1 MDLEYLK
8 NYPKVLVIGHLT
20 PDTDT
25 ITSSYMLS
33 KIFKSFGINSDYAV
47 LETEK
52 LNAKTQ
58 KQVNEVMTYSP
69 FILKESD
76 IKNYH
81 YFLVDH
87 NDVSQSVKDASLVV
101 GVIDHHPNSN
111 QIPNAIIKEYCSTTL
126 LIYDLFK
133 EQYNFTNE
141 DKKVIYMGA
150 LDDSACGYSPR
161 YNEKA
166 KKQVKELGFDNY
178 LKDKFEDYFIP
189 TDLSDLDLAFNKAR
203 LKIYS
208 FDDGISFKSTGIE
221 AFDDNHKEE
230 YKNFIKNQKEN
241 FLGLW
246 LNYKTQT
253 STLYLKYNN
262 HFYKKDFD
270 RIISRGSEAIDLI
283 LNFIRSTK

>member
-262 HFYKKDFD
+262 HFYKKDFN

>member
-1 MDLEYLK
+1 MNTEYLK
-8 NYPKVLVIGHLT
+8 QYNKILVIGHLT

>member
-8 NYPKVLVIGHLT
+8 NYPIVLVIGHLT

-87 NDVSQSVKDASLVV
+87 NDISQSVKDASLVV

-246 LNYKTQT
+246 LNYKNQT
-253 STLYLKYNN
+253 STLYLKYYN

-270 RIISRGSEAIDLI
+270 RIISRGSEAIDLV

>member
-189 TDLSDLDLAFNKAR
+189 TDLSDLDLAFKKAR

-262 HFYKKDFD
+262 HFYKKDFN

>member
-87 NDVSQSVKDASLVV
+87 NDVSQSVKDTSLVV

-189 TDLSDLDLAFNKAR
+189 TDLSDLDLAFKKAR

-262 HFYKKDFD
+262 HFYKKDFN

>member
-87 NDVSQSVKDASLVV
+87 NDVSQSVKDTSLVV